1 MLSNVVLRSQST
13 FCSLLLHIFKIHFLT
28 NLKWNRFNYSLSI
41 ESKTNIL
48 SVNINFTGNLFLGFG
63 RYCDKL
69 YPESAVFHLF
79 WAPALARNVFSVF
92 YSRWLLVNNSRNKR
106 VSAFLLCFIGFE
118 IINFYILFIK
128 INGQAVLVLALGAHD
143 NLWFLLI
150 SLLVPHQNSPDTL
163 PLM

>member
-1 MLSNVVLRSQST
+1 MAAKITTFQKEPYYTKTERPLVGWTILKVNWIKIRVPFAVSCCTFLKSVFLQTLNEIVST
-13 FCSLLLHIFKIHFLT
+13 
-28 NLKWNRFNYSLSI
+28 SLSI
-41 ESKTNIL
+41 ESKTDIL
-48 SVNINFTGNLFLGFG
+48 YVNMNFTGNLFLGFG

-128 INGQAVLVLALGAHD
+128 MSCCGS
-143 NLWFLLI
+143 NLFF
-150 SLLVPHQNSPDTL
+150 
-163 PLM
+163 